1 MVSALSYHFG
11 QFCSF
16 LLKAENHRPWSEAMS
31 RMSSVCPIKFVKRK
45 NQKDYIKI
53 VEGDKYES
61 FVGKQGDEQ
70 VITIR
75 DTALKSL
82 FSFHGFK
89 ILSRWDRDQYVKVGE
104 TDIDDINYKKLEE
117 SEVICFGS
125 YDGKSI
131 MHYPV
136 QREGQRTEFREGDI
150 HGLNRLYSFARAG
163 TNLSMSNPPIVN
175 DSGKI
180 KNVIYHVT
188 YVLLVV
194 TCALLFIL

>member
-1 MVSALSYHFG
+1 
-11 QFCSF
+11 
-16 LLKAENHRPWSEAMS
+16 
-31 RMSSVCPIKFVKRK
+31 MSSVCPIKFVKRK

-70 VITIR
+70 
-75 DTALKSL
+75 
-82 FSFHGFK
+82 
-89 ILSRWDRDQYVKVGE
+89 DRDQYVKVGE

-163 TNLSMSNPPIVN
+163 TNLSMSNPPIIN

-180 KNVIYHVT
+180 KNPSFSSTI
-188 YVLLVV
+188 
-194 TCALLFIL
+194 

>member
-1 MVSALSYHFG
+1 
-11 QFCSF
+11 
-16 LLKAENHRPWSEAMS
+16 MS

-70 VITIR
+70 NLSVAEGWLYPIGSTLHELMHVVR
-75 DTALKSL
+75 FYHK
-82 FSFHGFK
+82 H
-89 ILSRWDRDQYVKVGE
+89 SRWDRDQYVKVGE